1 LLRRWLGLGAAQQ
14 PAGAALDAAGC
25 CRAGHRADDTRQPH
39 HAGAGNAAPVEPFV
53 AALGFVPQ
61 PVAQSRR
68 HPATQGDVLAAR
80 LSPMEPALRG
90 LLAAV
95 WLAGGLV
102 PLLLTPMA
110 QNTHCLPAWA

>member
-1 LLRRWLGLGAAQQ
+1 
-14 PAGAALDAAGC
+14 
-25 CRAGHRADDTRQPH
+25 
-39 HAGAGNAAPVEPFV
+39 
-53 AALGFVPQ
+53 
-61 PVAQSRR
+61 
-68 HPATQGDVLAAR
+68 VLAAR

-110 QNTHCLPAWA
+110 QNTHCLPVWA